1 MWVCS
6 VHQMWNTKPSLVKCI
21 GHVCFDRPVMLFL
34 RFLSF
39 GVGCNA
45 PAAQASQD
53 DVFAEVQPVVQEARS
68 VVRQQP
74 AVQFF
79 ALHGLFHTGSK
90 VVHLWRSSKME
101 ETAASCAT
109 ARHQQD
115 WLSIHFVIQFV
126 MVHLER
132 QDLHDR
138 RWWGRC
144 DLRAVWQIQCKKCS
158 YDSYAKCREIYV
170 ESFPEPWK
178 QPLGENHHEDRLWT
192 ICSKIDLAT
201 CDRRT
206 WWYAVWLYIIQ
217 I

>member
-1 MWVCS
+1 M
-6 VHQMWNTKPSLVKCI
+6 HQQR
-21 GHVCFDRPVMLFL
+21 RPPKMMFL
-34 RFLSF
+34 PKYNQLYRRL
-39 GVGCNA
+39 GVWQGM
-45 PAAQASQD
+45 PLLKGRTWKD
-53 DVFAEVQPVVQEARS
+53 
-68 VVRQQP
+68 VRQQP

-79 ALHGLFHTGSK
+79 ALHGLSHTGSK

-115 WLSIHFVIQFV
+115 WLSIQFVIQFV

-178 QPLGENHHEDRLWT
+178 QPLGENHHEDRLW
-192 ICSKIDLAT
+192 ILQPVIEGHGDM
-201 CDRRT
+201 
-206 WWYAVWLYIIQ
+206 LYDSMIIYYTDIIQ
-217 I
+217 PFVKRS